1 MSDKSSIYGVNS
13 NGEAILRTSENA
25 TGERTSIYGVNSDGK
40 ACMRVSSKVTS
51 NDPTSIYGVN
61 DSGEAC
67 VRIDGAGGGGSK
79 PVVES
84 LNVTPTTSAQTITAS
99 DGVDGY
105 SPVNVSAV
113 DSSID
118 ANITAENIKK
128 DVSILG
134 VTGTYTG
141 TQPTGSINITS
152 NGTYNVVDKAEA
164 VVNVP
169 TAAPTYYIEKNVD
182 ANGTLTG
189 GAATMMNWTGI
200 KKITGQSVLAYAY
213 RNSLLS
219 GAITIGDYTEAA
231 DYGCLSSFLSL
242 SKDITSAVV
251 LITVG
256 SGTSCF
262 QSMFEGCTSLETVDW
277 SALTTITGGTTFWST
292 FISCHSLKLVKLNGL
307 VTITSPL
314 APSYGVMF
322 GSTESLESVT
332 FGGLKASTFA
342 SRVDQL
348 QYLFNNTSGS
358 NAPNG
363 CTVHFPSNFDPT
375 DPNHTFDASTLSG
388 YPTFGGNADYIHVA
402 FDLPATE

>member
-79 PVVES
+79 PVVEA

-99 DGVDGY
+99 GGVDGY

-118 ANITAENIKK
+118 TNITAENIKK

-134 VTGTYTG
+134 VVGTYTG
-141 TQPTGSINITS
+141 TPPTGSINITS

-169 TAAPTYYIEKNVD
+169 TTAPAYYIEKNVD
-182 ANGTLTG
+182 ANGNLTG
-189 GAATMMNWTGI
+189 SANKMMDWTGI
-200 KKITGQSVLAYAY
+200 KKITGQFALAYAY

-219 GAITIGDYTEAA
+219 GAITIGDYTEAVA
-231 DYGCLSSFLSL
+231 SGCLNDFLTGSHN
-242 SKDITSAVV
+242 ITSAVV

-256 SGTSCF
+256 SGETCF
-262 QSMFEGCTSLETVDW
+262 QGMFDGCENLETVDW
-277 SALTTITGGTTFWST
+277 SALTSITGNNTFWNT
-292 FISCHSLKLVKLNGL
+292 FSNCSSLKLVKLDGL
-307 VTITSPL
+307 VNITKPL
-314 APSYGVMF
+314 APSYGAMF
-322 GSTESLESVT
+322 GIARRLESVT

-348 QYLFNNTSGS
+348 RYLFNDASS
-358 NAPNG
+358 SYSPNG
-363 CTVHFPSNFDPT
+363 CTVHFPSNFDPSN
-375 DPNHTFDASTLSG
+375 PNHTFDASTLAG
-388 YPTFGGNADYIHVA
+388 YPTFGGKADYIHVA